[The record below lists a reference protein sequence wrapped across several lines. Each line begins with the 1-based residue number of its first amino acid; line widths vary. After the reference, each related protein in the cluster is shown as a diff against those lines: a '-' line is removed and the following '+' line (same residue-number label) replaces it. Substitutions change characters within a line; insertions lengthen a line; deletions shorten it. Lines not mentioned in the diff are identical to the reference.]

1 MKTITSCILA
11 GAFALVAFNGSAGT
25 PRPTELALPL
35 EQAFETPPDSARPW
49 VYWYFMDG
57 NTTREGM
64 KADLDA
70 MKKAGIGGVLILE
83 IGAGR
88 PPRGPVEFLSP
99 KWLELFGYAIA
110 EADRLGIEV
119 AVGTGPG
126 WCGAGGK
133 SVVPDDAMQ
142 HTVASE
148 TTVTGPLDYS
158 SVQEGMGELL
168 PRRRCAGVPRAGGRG
183 ASSRCG

>member
-1 MKTITSCILA
+1 MKNKRSRSRTILA
-11 GAFALVAFNGSAGT
+11 TFALAASVVTATS
-25 PRPTELALPL
+25 L
-35 EQAFETPPDSARPW
+35 EQAFETPPDSACPW

-99 KWLELFGYAIA
+99 KL
-110 EADRLGIEV
+110 
-119 AVGTGPG
+119 
-126 WCGAGGK
+126 
-133 SVVPDDAMQ
+133 
-142 HTVASE
+142 
-148 TTVTGPLDYS
+148 
-158 SVQEGMGELL
+158 
-168 PRRRCAGVPRAGGRG
+168 
-183 ASSRCG
+183 

>member
-1 MKTITSCILA
+1 MKRQ
-11 GAFALVAFNGSAGT
+11 LV
-25 PRPTELALPL
+25 LALACSALAAGPVFAGQSL
-35 EQAFETPPDSARPW
+35 EEMFANPPDSARPW

-70 MKKAGIGGVLILE
+70 MKEAGIGGVLILE

-133 SVVPDDAMQ
+133 SVKPDDAMQ
-142 HTVASE
+142 HTVADKNSCASM
-148 TTVTGPLDYS
+148 S
-158 SVQEGMGELL
+158 SLL
-168 PRRRCAGVPRAGGRG
+168 VASG
-183 ASSRCG
+183 AIMPWAVSSRTGTDMPLMDSVE

>member
-1 MKTITSCILA
+1 MNFLGKGLRASALLVVFVIVASVVTA
-11 GAFALVAFNGSAGT
+11 GPSLEEMFAN
-25 PRPTELALPL
+25 
-35 EQAFETPPDSARPW
+35 PPDSARPW

-57 NTTREGM
+57 DTTREGM

-70 MKKAGIGGVLILE
+70 MKEAGIGGVLILE

-88 PPRGPVEFLSP
+88 PRRGPVEFLSP

-126 WCGAGGK
+126 WCGAG
-133 SVVPDDAMQ
+133 V
-142 HTVASE
+142 
-148 TTVTGPLDYS
+148 
-158 SVQEGMGELL
+158 
-168 PRRRCAGVPRAGGRG
+168 R
-183 ASSRCG
+183 

>member
-1 MKTITSCILA
+1 MNIFRRIVRGGVMSLTAVISL
-11 GAFALVAFNGSAGT
+11 GASASIDA
-25 PRPTELALPL
+25 EL
-35 EQAFETPPDSARPW
+35 FKNPPDSARPW

-110 EADRLGIEV
+110 EADSLGIEV

-133 SVVPDDAMQ
+133 SVKPDDAM
-142 HTVASE
+142 
-148 TTVTGPLDYS
+148 
-158 SVQEGMGELL
+158 
-168 PRRRCAGVPRAGGRG
+168 
-183 ASSRCG
+183 